1 MNQKFA
7 EDLMSK
13 FSELLA
19 SSPAKDIERNARALF
34 GNVFSRMNLVTREEF
49 DVQRELLNQTREK
62 LDALEARLANMEA
75 SRTTPGSAPAGI
87 EG

>member
-19 SSPAKDIERNARALF
+19 SSPAKDLERNARALF
-34 GNVFSRMNLVTREEF
+34 GSFFARMNLVTREEF
-49 DVQRELLNQTREK
+49 DVQRELLNRTRER
-62 LDALEARLANMEA
+62 LEALEAKLAQLEQTRGA
-75 SRTTPGSAPAGI
+75 
-87 EG
+87 